1 MRRHRLLT
9 IFTIVFVNML
19 GFGLI
24 LPLLPFYAETF
35 NASGTVVGLLVASYA
50 AAQMIGA
57 PVLGRISD
65 RYGRRPIL
73 LVSLL
78 GSFFGFVL
86 LGVANALWLL
96 FASRILD
103 GLTGG
108 NVTVARAYIT
118 DVTDEKDRAKGMG
131 LIGAAFGLGFIIGPA
146 VGGLLSAGER
156 YALPA
161 FVAAALTALNL
172 LAVYLWLP
180 ESLGAERR
188 AELAARERETLS
200 LRSLQA
206 ALSRPRVGPML
217 QMAFVFGLA
226 LAIFEGVFTLYAQKH
241 LGLESDQTG
250 YVLAYVGL
258 LVALVQ
264 GAAIGR
270 LAARFPEERLL
281 LGAAA
286 AMTISLIG
294 WAYAPTVLA
303 ALVALAPLSL
313 AIGVL
318 SATIHTALTKIVPL
332 DEVGGILG
340 LAAALSSLARAVGP
354 ATGGALFDLVGAW
367 APGMAAAVLMSW
379 LVWQMWRQFIPAMQ
393 RPLPGLEQEGSP
405 R

>member
-35 NASGTVVGLLVASYA
+35 NASGTIVGLLVASYA

-146 VGGLLSAGER
+146 MGGLLSTGER

-188 AELAARERETLS
+188 AELAAREREALS

-217 QMAFVFGLA
+217 QIAFVFGLA
-226 LAIFEGVFTLYAQKH
+226 LAIFEGVFSLYAQKH
-241 LGLESDQTG
+241 LDLASNQIG
-250 YVLAYVGL
+250 YMLAYIGL

-264 GAAIGR
+264 GVAIGR
-270 LAARFPEERLL
+270 LAARFEEERLL
-281 LGAAA
+281 LGAAVV
-286 AMTISLIG
+286 MTLSFIG
-294 WAYAPTVLA
+294 WAYAPTVFA
-303 ALVALAPLSL
+303 ALLALAPLSL
-313 AIGVL
+313 AIGVF
-318 SATIHTALTKIVPL
+318 SATIHTALTKVVHF

-340 LAAALSSLARAVGP
+340 LATALSSLARAVGP

-367 APGMAAAVLMSW
+367 APGMFAAVLTSW
-379 LVWQMWRQFIPAMQ
+379 LVWQIWRQSVPAMQ
-393 RPLPGLEQEGSP
+393 RPLSGLEQEGSP